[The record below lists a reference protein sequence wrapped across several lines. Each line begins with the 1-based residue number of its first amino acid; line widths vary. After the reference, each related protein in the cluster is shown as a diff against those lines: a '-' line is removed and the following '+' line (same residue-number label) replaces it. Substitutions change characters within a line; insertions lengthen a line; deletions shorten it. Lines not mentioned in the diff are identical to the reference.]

1 MSPSLFLVL
10 LGFPALSAAAPALE
24 YGLNAQWHQWKA
36 KHGKT
41 YGTNEEGWRR
51 VVWEKNM
58 KMIEQHNEE
67 YSQGKHGF
75 TMAMNAFGDMTNE
88 EFRQVRNSV
97 QYQKL
102 QRGAVFQEPL
112 FGDVPESVD
121 WRKKGYVTPVKDQG
135 HCGSCWAFS
144 ATGALEGQIFR
155 KTGKLI
161 SLSEQ
166 NLVDCSRAQG
176 NMGCSGGL
184 MDFAFQY
191 IKDNGGLDSE
201 DSYPYEAKDG
211 SCRYKPENSVANDTG
226 VIYIPK
232 HEEALKKAVA
242 SVGPISVSIDASLR
256 SFQFYKKGIYYDPDC
271 KSSELNHGVLLV
283 GYGFEGTNP
292 NKNKYWLVKNS
303 WSKGWG
309 MDGYIKIARDQN
321 NVCGIATAACYPTVN

>member
-10 LGFPALSAAAPALE
+10 LGFPALSGAPALE

-51 VVWEKNM
+51 AVWEKNM

-211 SCRYKPENSVANDTG
+211 SCRYKPENSVANNTG

-256 SFQFYKKGIYYDPDC
+256 SFQFYKKV
-271 KSSELNHGVLLV
+271 GV
-283 GYGFEGTNP
+283 
-292 NKNKYWLVKNS
+292 K
-303 WSKGWG
+303 
-309 MDGYIKIARDQN
+309 DGAWM
-321 NVCGIATAACYPTVN
+321 AT

>member
-1 MSPSLFLVL
+1 QPWPFFSERLSYILFL
-10 LGFPALSAAAPALE
+10 
-24 YGLNAQWHQWKA
+24 
-36 KHGKT
+36 
-41 YGTNEEGWRR
+41 
-51 VVWEKNM
+51 
-58 KMIEQHNEE
+58 
-67 YSQGKHGF
+67 
-75 TMAMNAFGDMTNE
+75 
-88 EFRQVRNSV
+88 
-97 QYQKL
+97 
-102 QRGAVFQEPL
+102 PL
-112 FGDVPESVD
+112 
-121 WRKKGYVTPVKDQG
+121 W
-135 HCGSCWAFS
+135 
-144 ATGALEGQIFR
+144 
-155 KTGKLI
+155 
-161 SLSEQ
+161 
-166 NLVDCSRAQG
+166 N
-176 NMGCSGGL
+176 
-184 MDFAFQY
+184 
-191 IKDNGGLDSE
+191 
-201 DSYPYEAKDG
+201 DG

>member
-1 MSPSLFLVL
+1 
-10 LGFPALSAAAPALE
+10 
-24 YGLNAQWHQWKA
+24 
-36 KHGKT
+36 
-41 YGTNEEGWRR
+41 
-51 VVWEKNM
+51 
-58 KMIEQHNEE
+58 
-67 YSQGKHGF
+67 
-75 TMAMNAFGDMTNE
+75 
-88 EFRQVRNSV
+88 
-97 QYQKL
+97 
-102 QRGAVFQEPL
+102 
-112 FGDVPESVD
+112 
-121 WRKKGYVTPVKDQG
+121 
-135 HCGSCWAFS
+135 
-144 ATGALEGQIFR
+144 
-155 KTGKLI
+155 
-161 SLSEQ
+161 
-166 NLVDCSRAQG
+166 
-176 NMGCSGGL
+176 

-191 IKDNGGLDSE
+191 IKDNGGLESE
-201 DSYPYEAKDG
+201 DTYPYEAKDG